1 MKYIVAV
8 VTNDEDR
15 IEEIL
20 EPYSEE
26 LEVPKYLLYTKEQ
39 LIENRK
45 KSMEEFK
52 NGPYAEFLKNPIE
65 FKNNCKD
72 EAQIKFLE
80 EEFPSRLNWTD
91 EEIYQVE
98 ISIYPEK
105 NIGKNGEVYSTYN
118 PNSKWDW
125 YTIIGSFTRH
135 SLLTKEDND
144 DIIEPLCNT
153 IVEPPKGYK
162 WVAGAKIKDIDFKKT
177 KEVLGQNFC
186 TLALVDENG
195 WYEQERTI
203 LDGIY
208 NRKNEVAENFSNFLK
223 KYVKSNKNQD
233 KYLILVECHI

>member
-8 VTNDEDR
+8 VTNDKDR

-26 LEVPKYLLYTKEQ
+26 LEVPKYLIYTKEQ

-45 KSMEEFK
+45 KSIESFK

-125 YTIIGSFTRH
+125 YTIIEAFTQH
-135 SLLTKEDND
+135 FLLTKEDND
-144 DIIEPLCNT
+144 DTIEPLANST
-153 IVEPPKGYK
+153 KESPKGYK
-162 WVAGAKIKDIDFKKT
+162 WVAGAKIKDIDFKRT
-177 KEVLGQNFC
+177 EEVLGQNFN
-186 TLALVDENG
+186 TWALVDENG
-195 WYEQERTI
+195 WYEQERTM

-208 NRKNEVAENFSNFLK
+208 KQKNEIAENFSNFLK
-223 KYVKSNKNQD
+223 KYVESNENQD